1 MRKNSSSSSHFGRD
15 YRYILTRRNQEG
27 EKKTRKKGEIL
38 KDKLEIIFSLLL
50 LLLLSTI

>member
-1 MRKNSSSSSHFGRD
+1 MRKNSSCSSHFGRD
-15 YRYILTRRNQEG
+15 YRYILTRRKSRGRE
-27 EKKTRKKGEIL
+27 KKGEIL